1 MSNLKKFCP
10 KCNEVLIGIGDKYC
24 EACMLKAKKDN
35 REDRREYYRA
45 YKQSR
50 DNISD
55 FYNTKEWR
63 AIRLMALAKQLHL
76 CQVCL
81 AKKIFAKA
89 DMVHHIIPLRD
100 DYTKGL
106 ELDNLIC
113 LCNSCHKKVHAQY
126 DRSESDKQEMINIL
140 MSILANDNIN
150 G

>member
-1 MSNLKKFCP
+1 MNLKKFCP
-10 KCNEVLIGIGDKYC
+10 KCNEVLISINDKCC
-24 EACMLKAKKDN
+24 ENCMIKTKKE
-35 REDRREYYRA
+35 RHEYYRI
-45 YKQSR
+45 YNQNR
-50 DNISD
+50 DSISD

-63 AIRLMALAKQLHL
+63 AIRLIALARQLHL

-81 AKKIFAKA
+81 TKKIFTKA

-113 LCNSCHKKVHAQY
+113 LCDTCHKKVHAQY
-126 DRSESDKQEMINIL
+126 DRSEFDKQEMINIL
-140 MSILANDNIN
+140 MSILANGNIN